1 MSIKAIREI
10 IYLIPI
16 PSSGFLSFNDPK
28 LNIPGNAGLKD
39 VVLALQWIKENIANF
54 NGDANNIT
62 LFGHSS
68 GSMMVQ
74 LLMLSP
80 QTEGLFHKTILM
92 AGFMP
97 ELNRMPHVEYRLA
110 KHLGYEGENIDAQVS
125 EFINSADPK
134 LLASANIFTEA
145 EQYAGADMSAF
156 TPCVEQYETPTG
168 LIYAEPIELQR
179 NAWSNRLPVM
189 LGTTSA
195 EGLPHYATM
204 KKDPKRVQA
213 YRDHPEYLLPRTLYF
228 HRKGENLRQFG
239 QSLVEKF
246 CGTPSEGLSETHF
259 LRVTDIKTHN
269 MWHYQYRFIR
279 ARLAYSSGPTYL
291 YRFDFDSPDCN
302 LYRIRFFNGLKGPA
316 IRGVGHVD
324 ELCYLFKIPASFK
337 VDKSRPEFATF
348 CRMAAMFVEFAL
360 RSNPNAPLTQSL
372 VDWQPISPDG
382 PIMCLNINEEL
393 RFIPQPK
400 QENLKF
406 YDHIYEQLAIDL
418 I

>member
-1 MSIKAIREI
+1 MRVKGNKVTTYLLAI
-10 IYLIPI
+10 L
-16 PSSGFLSFNDPK
+16 SSGFLSFADPK

-39 VVLALQWIKENIANF
+39 VVLALQWIKANIANF

-68 GSMMVQ
+68 GSMMVH
-74 LLMLSP
+74 LLMLSSR
-80 QTEGLFHKTILM
+80 TEGLFHKTILM
-92 AGFMP
+92 AGYMP
-97 ELNRMPHVEYRLA
+97 ELNRVQHAEYRLA
-110 KHLGYEGENIDAQVS
+110 KHLGYKGENIDAKVF

-134 LLASANIFTEA
+134 LITSANVFTDA
-145 EQYAGADMSAF
+145 EQYAGADTSAF
-156 TPCVEQYETPTG
+156 TPCLEQYETPTG
-168 LIYAEPIELQR
+168 LIYAEPIVLQR
-179 NAWSNRLPVM
+179 KAWSNRLPIM
-189 LGTTSA
+189 LGSTSA
-195 EGLPHYATM
+195 EGLSHYSTM

-213 YRDHPEYLLPRTLYF
+213 YRDHPEYLLPKTLIF
-228 HRKGENLRQFG
+228 HREGEKLRQFG
-239 QSLVEKF
+239 QTLVEKF
-246 CGTPSEGLSETHF
+246 CGTPSEGLSDTHF
-259 LRVTDIKTHN
+259 LSVTDIKTHN
-269 MWHYQYRFIR
+269 MWHYQHRVIR
-279 ARLAYSSGPTYL
+279 ARLAYSSAPTYL

-302 LYRIRFFNGLKGPA
+302 LYRIRFNGLEGPGS
-316 IRGVGHVD
+316 RGVAHVD

-337 VDKSRPEFATF
+337 VDKSRPEYATF

-400 QENLKF
+400 QENLKL
-406 YDHIYEQLAIDL
+406 YDHMYAQLAVDL